1 MQVIISECT
10 TRRRIMNKLQEFW
23 YCVAPQN
30 DIPLYRGEMLDDSV
44 VIGLLAFLNYYR
56 NNIQDTFS
64 KSIQKALLYN
74 PNFINDIRLLLGIS
88 NKRFYLD
95 MTYLAHISTTINGDR
110 FVPEKREDLI
120 KHSTAWFVGRLSREG
135 KEEWAK
141 LISGYFLSN
150 DLEQILNAFLSLSEN
165 LVKEIF
171 NNLIAPKEIQQK
183 QAKYRGHGAEQLVA
197 KSFFDV
203 GSIIY
208 PVNKHLTPMAERD
221 PNVNLTT
228 MEIVSHEVAAI
239 GIHSFDLI
247 IKDADGDICA
257 LVQSLIHTSDPGQY
271 GVNKSDET
279 VEIKKM
285 IDKYNELHSEKP
297 VYLIGNVD
305 GVGFSE
311 NPNGTIAKMLGAFD
325 SFVQINTMFKVGLYM
340 QQIGLISGIRYIV
353 LDDDYFSSETKEYFK
368 QKYIEPAGVELV
380 NEIPC
385 NYKKIIRAGRA
396 MLIY

>member
-1 MQVIISECT
+1 
-10 TRRRIMNKLQEFW
+10 MNKLQEFW

-141 LISGYFLSN
+141 LISEYFLSN

>member
-1 MQVIISECT
+1 
-10 TRRRIMNKLQEFW
+10 MNKLQEFW

-30 DIPLYRGEMLDDSV
+30 DIPLYKGEALDDRV
-44 VIGLLAFLNYYR
+44 VTDLIAFLNYYR
-56 NNIQDTFS
+56 NHIQATFS
-64 KSIQKALLYN
+64 DSIQKALLHN
-74 PNFINDIRLLLGIS
+74 PKFINDIRLLLGIS

-95 MTYLAHISTTINGDR
+95 MTYLAHISATSTGKR
-110 FVPEKREDLI
+110 LVAEKREDLI
-120 KHSTAWFVGRLSREG
+120 KHSTAWFSGKLSRQG

-141 LISGYFLSN
+141 LISEYFISN
-150 DLEQILNAFLSLSEN
+150 NLEQILHAFLSLSEP

-197 KSFFDV
+197 KSFYDA
-203 GSIIY
+203 GATIY
-208 PVNKHLTPMAERD
+208 PEKKHLTPMAERD
-221 PNVNLTT
+221 PNVNLAT
-228 MEIVSHEVAAI
+228 MEIVSHEAAAA

-247 IKDADGDICA
+247 IKDAAGDIRA

-279 VEIKKM
+279 VDIKNL
-285 IDKYNELHSEKP
+285 IDKYNENHPEKP

-311 NPNGTIAKMLGAFD
+311 NPNGTIAKMLDAFD
-325 SFVQINTMFKVGLYM
+325 SFVQTNTMFKASLYM
-340 QQIGLISGIRYIV
+340 QQIGLTSGVQYIM
-353 LDDDYFSSETKEYFK
+353 LDDDYFSAEAKEYFN
-368 QKYIEPAGVELV
+368 QKYIVPAGVTLIDEL
-380 NEIPC
+380 PC
-385 NYKKIIRAGRA
+385 RYTKSIRAGRA

>member
-1 MQVIISECT
+1 
-10 TRRRIMNKLQEFW
+10 MNKLQEFW

-228 MEIVSHEVAAI
+228 MEIVSHEVATI
-239 GIHSFDLI
+239 SIHSFDLI